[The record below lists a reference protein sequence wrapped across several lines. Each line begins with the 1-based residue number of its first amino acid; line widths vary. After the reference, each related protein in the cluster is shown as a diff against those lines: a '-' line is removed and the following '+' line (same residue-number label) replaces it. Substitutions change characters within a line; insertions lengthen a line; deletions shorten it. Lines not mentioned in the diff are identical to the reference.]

1 MRAHHVAAS
10 RDVADQQDHE
20 NAVENDGSRRCLRA
34 EIEKAVDEINGVT
47 ANQYSPAAR
56 VGSVTIDDG
65 DKAKRKHP
73 RECPKTWRSQSK
85 RDNPDRDVGDNLME
99 QSNWITFSEVLRV
112 GFGHLFLYRR
122 RRAHG
127 RIIIE
132 TFRHPLR

>member
-47 ANQYSPAAR
+47 ANQYSANQYSPAAR

-85 RDNPDRDVGDNLME
+85 RDNPDRDV
-99 QSNWITFSEVLRV
+99 SNDFVAQRNRISFCLAC
-112 GFGHLFLYRR
+112 FGLSHSFTVIGVSTGAL
-122 RRAHG
+122 
-127 RIIIE
+127 
-132 TFRHPLR
+132 